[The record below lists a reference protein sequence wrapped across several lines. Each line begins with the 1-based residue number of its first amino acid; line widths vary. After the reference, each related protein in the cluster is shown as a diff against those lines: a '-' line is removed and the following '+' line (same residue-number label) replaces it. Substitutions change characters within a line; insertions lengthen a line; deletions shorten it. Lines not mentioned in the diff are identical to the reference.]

1 MPAAMH
7 SPTRSPPQQLFV
19 SPSKL
24 LAAPFPIE
32 DAMCA
37 LLTTVGDL
45 TTTVASNQAYDARQ
59 IAVLTQLMQQHR
71 PVTAACGPRRPE
83 FKGSLRDLMRGRI
96 PTHLR
101 LHAVRS
107 SRRTPGLCHFYGPRE
122 VVCGVVPR

>member
-7 SPTRSPPQQLFV
+7 RPTRSSLQKLFV

-32 DAMCA
+32 DAMRA

-71 PVTAACGPRRPE
+71 PVTTACEPRRSE
-83 FKGSLRDLMRGRI
+83 FKGSLRDLMRGSI
-96 PTHLR
+96 PTHL
-101 LHAVRS
+101 
-107 SRRTPGLCHFYGPRE
+107 
-122 VVCGVVPR
+122 